1 LHESSSNNYYLT
13 TDKSGV
19 TTKLINISNTVI
31 HSPKK

>member
-1 LHESSSNNYYLT
+1 
-13 TDKSGV
+13 V